1 LLTAGSTTSVSAV
14 ERELVG
20 VIATVG
26 AMIIQSQRL
35 LERLAD
41 RDAALSFL
49 RALSSQTEP
58 SGVLEARARQ
68 FDVELHEPHLAGTF
82 QVADRGSG
90 QVEPEFALEALGKGL
105 TRRLPQSV
113 RAS

>member
-1 LLTAGSTTSVSAV
+1 LLK
-14 ERELVG
+14 
-20 VIATVG
+20 
-26 AMIIQSQRL
+26 
-35 LERLAD
+35 RLAA

-49 RALSSQTEP
+49 QALSSQTEP

-90 QVEPEFALEALGKGL
+90 QVEPEHALESLGMEL
-105 TRRLPQSV
+105 TQRFPQSV
-113 RAS
+113 ASRRGLDQYALS